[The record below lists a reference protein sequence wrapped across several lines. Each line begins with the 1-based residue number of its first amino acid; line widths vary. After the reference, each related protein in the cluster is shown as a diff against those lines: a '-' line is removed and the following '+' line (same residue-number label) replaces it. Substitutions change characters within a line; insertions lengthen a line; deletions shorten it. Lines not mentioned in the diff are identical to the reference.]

1 MAAGNKGKYDKVLA
15 IRDKT
20 VINTRLISAYTNMAL
35 LNKGK
40 LLSSMFKYRQDGG
53 TDGFA
58 LMDYMYGYEKVLIV
72 DAVNMN
78 VLPGEIRLF
87 SPQEAILSITSDALS
102 THGFGVAEVIALM
115 EKMDMQVN
123 LQILGIQAKDVT
135 FGEGLSPEIAA
146 RIDDV
151 IELVKKVVS

>member
-1 MAAGNKGKYDKVLA
+1 MPENTTLILGVGNPFR
-15 IRDKT
+15 RDDGIGPA
-20 VINTRLISAYTNMAL
+20 VIARLQTENSLDSIDL
-35 LNKGK
+35 L
-40 LLSSMFKYRQDGG
+40 DGG

-58 LMDYMYGYEKVLIV
+58 LMDYMHGYEKVLIV

-78 VLPGEIRLF
+78 APPGDIRMF

-115 EKMDMQVN
+115 EKMDMQVKM
-123 LQILGIQAKDVT
+123 QILGIQAKDVT
-135 FGEGLSPEIAA
+135 FGEGLSPEVEA

-151 IELVKKVVS
+151 IELVKKEVTQVKGSA

>member
-1 MAAGNKGKYDKVLA
+1 MGKSSTLVLGVGNPFR
-15 IRDKT
+15 RDDG
-20 VINTRLISAYTNMAL
+20 VGSAVVARLQAENDLDGVDL
-35 LNKGK
+35 L
-40 LLSSMFKYRQDGG
+40 DGG

-151 IELVKKVVS
+151 IELVKKKVTKVTKVS